1 MNKTIAT
8 RRISTGAL
16 TACLLL
22 GALPAA
28 QAGTPACKGL
38 HSSVKEAMRTMS
50 VCITMDN
57 PPLACNRQDMDVQR
71 FNNDEKKLP
80 KSRPPQEYWE
90 GKLRDGP
97 VAGTWRLVYLVTMGT
112 TKNKV
117 DARYFTN
124 DHYNTFCK
132 ID

>member
-8 RRISTGAL
+8 RRITAGAL
-16 TACLLL
+16 TTCLLL

-38 HSSVKEAMRTMS
+38 HTSVKEAMRTMS

-97 VAGTWRLVYLVTMGT
+97 NAGTWRLVYLVTMGM

-117 DARYFTN
+117 DARYYTK
-124 DHYNTFCK
+124 DHYETFCK